1 MYENES
7 DRTNKINKARKD
19 VFDALKSLDDLSDN
33 DRINLMKEFMGAEL
47 FAQFMMQMKKWV
59 MKELMRWQN

>member
-47 FAQFMMQMKKWV
+47 FAQFMIQMKK
-59 MKELMRWQN
+59 